1 MNTDC
6 TQITSE
12 QIDKPSE
19 KILLAKLLQKLDS
32 GGHKVLIFS
41 QMVCVLDFLK
51 YLLRVKHSKYKRLD
65 GLSSASHHSGAVN
78 GFFTFLI
85 KGLSWF

>member
-1 MNTDC
+1 MNNDC

-41 QMVCVLDFLK
+41 QMVCVLDFLEDFCTSNSPNMK
-51 YLLRVKHSKYKRLD
+51 DSMD
-65 GLSSASHHSGAVN
+65 
-78 GFFTFLI
+78 
-85 KGLSWF
+85 